1 MDENSELVDDPEPTS
16 SSEPDDLGAIEQRM
30 IALAKTKPKG
40 ISDKDISME
49 MPDLEPLQKAQIV
62 NKLLSRGYIDL
73 FKQGGSLLYRLK
85 DPNKGKA
92 VKGADNE
99 EKIVYSIIEDA
110 GSKGI
115 WIRDIRFKS
124 NLMLTQLN
132 KILKNL
138 ETKKLIKAV
147 KSVAA
152 SKKKVYMLYN
162 LEPDRTI
169 TGGAW
174 YQDQDFE
181 AEFVDVL
188 NQQCFRFLDQ
198 KREDNKD
205 CRLGPIDARNSTFAS
220 SKEVWKFIS
229 DLGISKVK
237 LSVEDLEM
245 ILNTLVYD
253 GKVERI
259 LSSDGNNLYRAIQPM
274 LSPPGLIKTPCGVC
288 PVRKNCCDVGDVSP
302 IKCQYIT
309 ECEPAYEYTNEN

>member
-1 MDENSELVDDPEPTS
+1 
-16 SSEPDDLGAIEQRM
+16 M

-40 ISDKDISME
+40 ISDKDISAE
-49 MPDLEPLQKAQIV
+49 MPDLEPSQKAQVV
-62 NKLLSRGYIDL
+62 NKLLSRGYINL

-92 VKGADNE
+92 VMGADNE

-110 GSKGI
+110 GNKGI

-188 NQQCFRFLDQ
+188 NQQCFRFLDK

-205 CRLGPIDARNSTFAS
+205 SRLGPIDARNSTFAS

-229 DLGISKVK
+229 DLGISKVNFSYETFLTAFENFLSSFYCFQVK

-253 GKVERI
+253 GKVEKI
-259 LSSDGNNLYRAIQPM
+259 LSSDGNNLYRALQPL

-288 PVRKNCCDVGDVSP
+288 PVKMFFF
-302 IKCQYIT
+302 
-309 ECEPAYEYTNEN
+309 

>member
-1 MDENSELVDDPEPTS
+1 MEAKAGSSTEQDADTNSTELMQ
-16 SSEPDDLGAIEQRM
+16 QRI
-30 IALAKTKPKG
+30 IALAQARPKG
-40 ISDKDISME
+40 ISDKDLTNE
-49 MPDLEPLQKAQIV
+49 LPDLQPLQRAQII
-62 NKLLSRGYIDL
+62 NKLLSEGHIDL

-85 DPNKGKA
+85 DPSKA
-92 VKGADNE
+92 KVAKGADNE
-99 EKIVYSIIEDA
+99 EKIVYTIIEEA
-110 GSKGI
+110 GNKGI

-124 NLMLTQLN
+124 NLMPTQLN
-132 KILKNL
+132 KILKSL
-138 ETKKLIKAV
+138 ETKKFIKAV

-162 LEPDRTI
+162 LEPDTSV

-188 NQQCFRFLDQ
+188 NQQCYRFLEKKKEQ
-198 KREDNKD
+198 MNC
-205 CRLGPIDARNSTFAS
+205 CRDGPIMARNVTFAS

-253 GKVERI
+253 GKVERNI
-259 LSSDGNNLYRAIQPM
+259 SSDGNILYRAVEPL
-274 LSPPGLIKTPCGVC
+274 LSPPGLIKSTCGVC
-288 PVRKNCCDVGDVSP
+288 PVRKNCCDLGDVTP
-302 IKCQYIT
+302 TKCQYLT
-309 ECEPAYEYTNEN
+309 EWLE

>member
-1 MDENSELVDDPEPTS
+1 
-16 SSEPDDLGAIEQRM
+16 
-30 IALAKTKPKG
+30 
-40 ISDKDISME
+40 
-49 MPDLEPLQKAQIV
+49 MPDLQPAQRAQII
-62 NKLLSRGYIDL
+62 NKLLSQGYFDL

-85 DPNKGKA
+85 DPSKA
-92 VKGADNE
+92 KIAKGADNE
-99 EKIVYSIIEDA
+99 EKIVYTIIEEA
-110 GSKGI
+110 GNKGI

-124 NLMLTQLN
+124 NLMPTQLN
-132 KILKNL
+132 KILKSL
-138 ETKKLIKAV
+138 ETKKFIKAV

-162 LEPDRTI
+162 LEPDRSV

-188 NQQCFRFLDQ
+188 NQQCYRFLEQ
-198 KREDNKD
+198 KREETSSCKG
-205 CRLGPIDARNSTFAS
+205 GPIAARNIAFAS

-253 GKVERI
+253 GKVEKT
-259 LSSDGNNLYRAIQPM
+259 LAGDGNNLYRAIQPL
-274 LSPPGLIKTPCGVC
+274 LSPPGLIKSPCGVC
-288 PVRKNCCDVGDVSP
+288 PVRKNCCDVGDVTP
-302 IKCQYIT
+302 TKCQYIT
-309 ECEPAYEYTNEN
+309 EWLE